1 MDFPEIYSFLRE
13 HFLFS
18 MLADDELEQVAK
30 LFQPLTLRDGEILY
44 HADYPGRNFFLVV
57 KGLIKLTEPNG
68 EQASVTSK
76 GHFGEK
82 ALWQERDR
90 TQTAVSTGHT
100 VVLAI
105 NKIRFEALIAAYP
118 QIKHK
123 IQAINHSDE
132 LAEANEFP
140 WIGKEETIR
149 FIDRKH
155 ILTFFTRLIFP
166 LILSLSLSAVILYFS
181 LIPLFL
187 IPLIILGFSLWML
200 WAWIDWGNDFYLVT
214 SDRVAWVE
222 KVVWLYDQRKE
233 LPLKSILS
241 ANLATTQLQRLWG
254 YGDVV
259 VRTYTGDL
267 TMRNAGHPQVLL
279 DLIHDAQHQA
289 QERYQRVESTKI
301 NQTIRSRLG
310 LAENPGDSVEEQEG
324 ISIHSPSPGPQ
335 GAESITPLQQFINL
349 FRSRFELNGVITYR
363 KHIFVLLKNSW
374 WPLLILASLITSL
387 FARLVNLIDFPSLE
401 IIGFLLITD
410 LVILGYIFVDWA
422 NDRFQVTDRHIID
435 LDRKPFGRETKR
447 SALLENVLSL
457 DYERKNITQRL
468 FNFGT
473 VAINVGDIQLDFENV
488 ANPQLVQRE
497 IFDHYNS
504 AVKKKEIK
512 EADQRRED
520 MVEFLAAYHQES
532 SSPSTSQMDEE
543 PDPTKPTNFPE

>member
-1 MDFPEIYSFLRE
+1 
-13 HFLFS
+13 

-57 KGLIKLTEPNG
+57 KGLIKLTGPDG

-82 ALWQERDR
+82 ALWQGRDR
-90 TQTAVSTGHT
+90 TRTAASTGHT

-118 QIKHK
+118 RIKHK
-123 IQAINHSDE
+123 IQAINHSDQ
-132 LAEANEFP
+132 LVEAKEFP

-155 ILTFFTRLIFP
+155 LITFFTRLIFP
-166 LILSLSLSAVILYFS
+166 LIMSLSLSVLILYFK

-187 IPLIILGFSLWML
+187 IPLIVLGFSLWVL

-267 TMRNAGHPQVLL
+267 TMRNAGHPQVML

-310 LAENPGDSVEEQEG
+310 LAENPDDSVEEQEG
-324 ISIHSPSPGPQ
+324 ISIHSPSSGPQ

-349 FRSRFELNGVITYR
+349 FRSRFELNQSDHLQKAYLRPLEKLLV
-363 KHIFVLLKNSW
+363 VLINPRW
-374 WPLLILASLITSL
+374 
-387 FARLVNLIDFPSLE
+387 FEHFLVCQA
-401 IIGFLLITD
+401 G
-410 LVILGYIFVDWA
+410 
-422 NDRFQVTDRHIID
+422 
-435 LDRKPFGRETKR
+435 
-447 SALLENVLSL
+447 
-457 DYERKNITQRL
+457 
-468 FNFGT
+468 
-473 VAINVGDIQLDFENV
+473 
-488 ANPQLVQRE
+488 
-497 IFDHYNS
+497 
-504 AVKKKEIK
+504 
-512 EADQRRED
+512 
-520 MVEFLAAYHQES
+520 
-532 SSPSTSQMDEE
+532 
-543 PDPTKPTNFPE
+543 